1 MKMIHTTAA
10 QSINLKG
17 QIMTFDRPIIMGI
30 LNVTPDSF
38 FDGGQNNTIE
48 QIIIQTRKLLEEGAD
63 IIDIGAYSSRPG
75 AALISSQEE
84 LDRALPA
91 IAAIVSTFPDAIL
104 SIDTFR
110 ADVAEACIHAGVH
123 LINDVSGGTIDPLM
137 FETVAKLQVPYI
149 LMHMRGIPENMQQL
163 TAYQNIVTDVA
174 TYFGQKIA
182 ALRKLGVKDIILDP
196 GYGFAKTIEQ
206 NYELLHRVDELHYFG
221 LPLVGGISRKSM
233 IYKKL
238 GITPQEALNGT
249 TALHTLLLSKGV
261 QLLRVHDVKEA
272 KQIVD
277 LLCS

>member
-91 IAAIVSTFPDAIL
+91 IAALVSTFPDAIL

-163 TAYQNIVTDVA
+163 TAYQDIVTDVA

-221 LPLVGGISRKSM
+221 LPLLGGISRKSM

-277 LLCS
+277 LLFS